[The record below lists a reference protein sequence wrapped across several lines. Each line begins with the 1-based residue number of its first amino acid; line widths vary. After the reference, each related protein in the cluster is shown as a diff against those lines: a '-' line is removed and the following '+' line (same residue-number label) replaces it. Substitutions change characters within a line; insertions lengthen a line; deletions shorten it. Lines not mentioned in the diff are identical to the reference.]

1 MSAKDSEP
9 AVQDRMCDC
18 IGIVDLLY
26 CHRVGIIQTQYVQ
39 DERQG
44 ILSVRDKRIR
54 QNGMSVAAAAAYPG
68 DPEPVV
74 YRPSVLD
81 LHHATLI
88 VGKDPALT
96 FCTAVGTTFQSRIET
111 PHVVFIV
118 LRDGNIQKKELAID
132 QVLPY
137 HNSALK
143 AMLSLDIRAM
153 TLCEAWR
160 CIEEGQ
166 NLCRD
171 GALPLFLL
179 SVWKTITESSES
191 GKKKVRRVKRHTL
204 ADKNAEN
211 GIIICR
217 NPAVTKRFNL
227 LLYIITAERQVL
239 KS

>member
-9 AVQDRMCDC
+9 AVQDRMCNC

-26 CHRVGIIQTQYVQ
+26 RHRVGIIQSQYVQ

-54 QNGMSVAAAAAYPG
+54 QDGMSVAAAAAYPG
-68 DPEPVV
+68 NPKSIVN
-74 YRPSVLD
+74 RPAVLD

-111 PHVVFIV
+111 PHIVFIV
-118 LRDGNIQKKELAID
+118 LWDGNIQKKELAID

-137 HNSALK
+137 HNSALE
-143 AMLSLDIRAM
+143 AMLSLEIRAM

-160 CIEEGQ
+160 CIEEGL

-171 GALPLFLL
+171 GTFLFFY
-179 SVWKTITESSES
+179 
-191 GKKKVRRVKRHTL
+191 
-204 ADKNAEN
+204 
-211 GIIICR
+211 C
-217 NPAVTKRFNL
+217 
-227 LLYIITAERQVL
+227 LYGEL
-239 KS
+239 

>member
-1 MSAKDSEP
+1 MSAKDAEP
-9 AVQDRMCDC
+9 AVQDGMRDR
-18 IGIVDLLY
+18 IGIIDLLY
-26 CHRVGIIQTQYVQ
+26 RHRVGIVQPQYVQ

-44 ILSVRDKRIR
+44 ILSVRDECIR
-54 QNGMSVAAAAAYPG
+54 QDGMSVAAAAAYPG

-74 YRPSVLD
+74 YWLSVLN

-204 ADKNAEN
+204 ADKNVE
-211 GIIICR
+211 
-217 NPAVTKRFNL
+217 TEF
-227 LLYIITAERQVL
+227 
-239 KS
+239 